1 MVILLLMHGIVGL
14 ALLPLLSHAA
24 FLGKGLAGIVAL
36 AAFLIARSLGG
47 VFSLIGHFTVPPD
60 GDAGKR
66 AGYLYLANIFGSAA
80 GSLIT
85 GFYLT
90 EFVGMRT
97 LAVLLSGSGLVVT
110 SLFILYF
117 SGPAVRMARRV
128 MLPMLAAAALLA
140 TCQYFLTQT
149 VMEALLFKTQDSAPL
164 SRVVEN
170 RNGIVAVDRDDVVYG
185 GGVYDGRFNIS
196 LKHDTNGIIRPYA
209 LSLFHPAMHDVFMI
223 GLASGSWAQIV
234 ANNPDARHLTIVEIN
249 PGYLS
254 LIAERPEVRSLLR
267 NSKVEIV
274 IDDAHRWLKRHPGR
288 KFDAIIANATYHFRA
303 NASNLLSVEFDRLVA
318 EHLSRGG
325 IYVYN
330 STGSLRVEKTGC
342 AGFHYGYRLFNNV
355 LAANDPVRI
364 NARHW
369 RDVLTAYRID
379 GRPVFDLRQKS
390 NAALLSKVLTLAN
403 YVAVQRP
410 SPQDQPIE
418 TCTNLLSRTA
428 ALNIITDDNMGTEW
442 RYALGLDQL

>member
-1 MVILLLMHGIVGL
+1 MVGLLLMHGIVGL
-14 ALLPLLSHAA
+14 ALLPLLTHTA
-24 FLGKGLAGIVAL
+24 FLGKGLTGIIAL

-66 AGYLYLANIFGSAA
+66 AGFLYLANILGSAA

-90 EFVGMRT
+90 EFVGMRALAILLSAAG
-97 LAVLLSGSGLVVT
+97 LAVT
-110 SLFILYF
+110 SFFIWRF
-117 SGPAVRMARRV
+117 SGRAGRLTFRV

-140 TCQYFLTQT
+140 ACQYPLTQT
-149 VMEALLFKTQDSAPL
+149 VMEALLFKTQHAARL

-170 RNGIVAVDRDDVVYG
+170 RNGIVAVDQEDVVYG
-185 GGVYDGRFNIS
+185 GGVYDGRFNLS
-196 LKHDTNGIIRPYA
+196 LVHDTNGIIRPFA

-234 ANNPDARHLTIVEIN
+234 ANNPDVRHLTIVEIN
-249 PGYLS
+249 PGYLP
-254 LIAERPEVRSLLR
+254 LIAGRPEVRSLLR
-267 NSKVEIV
+267 NPKVEIV

-303 NASNLLSVEFDRLVA
+303 NASNLLSVEFGRLVA
-318 EHLSRGG
+318 EHLSHGG

-330 STGSLRVEKTGC
+330 STESLRVQKTGC
-342 AGFHYGYRLFNNV
+342 AGFPYGYRLFNNV
-355 LAANDPVRI
+355 LVANDPI
-364 NARHW
+364 SIDAKHW

-379 GRPVFDLRQKS
+379 GRSVFDLKQKS
-390 NAALLSKVLTLAN
+390 DAALLAKVLTLAH
-403 YVAVQRP
+403 YVAIQWP
-410 SPQDQPIE
+410 SPENQPVE
-418 TCTNLLSRTA
+418 TCSSVLVRTA
-428 ALNIITDDNMGTEW
+428 ALRVITDDNMGTEW
-442 RYALGLDQL
+442 RYPLGLDQR